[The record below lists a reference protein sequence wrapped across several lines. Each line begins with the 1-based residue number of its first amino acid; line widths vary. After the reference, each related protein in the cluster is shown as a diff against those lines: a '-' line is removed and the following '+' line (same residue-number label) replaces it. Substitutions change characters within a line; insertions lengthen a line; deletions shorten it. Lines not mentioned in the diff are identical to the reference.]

1 MRILLTGVAC
11 VGKTTIGRMLAEL
24 LELPF
29 FDLDHEIETF
39 FGISIERL
47 QDRFLTTHSYRNE
60 ASKALVHLLNRPES
74 QHSVIALP
82 PSGLMGGYLRAIK
95 KATGIAVV
103 LSDKPESILERITF
117 YDVDSKP
124 IEKDLTA
131 EERILHLKE
140 IKKDISY
147 FRTSYERAHLYVDI
161 RDLDAEQAARR
172 VRDTILTFDRELQE
186 QGKSEQIM

>member
-1 MRILLTGVAC
+1 MRILLTGVGC

-24 LELPF
+24 LEVPF

-117 YDVDSKP
+117 YDVDSKQ

-161 RDLDAEQAARR
+161 RDLDAEQATRR
-172 VRDTILTFDRELQE
+172 VRDTILTFDKEPQE
-186 QGKSEQIM
+186 HGKSEQII

>member
-1 MRILLTGVAC
+1 MRILLTGVGC

-24 LELPF
+24 LEVPF

-60 ASKALVHLLNRPES
+60 ASKALVHLLTRPES

-103 LSDKPESILERITF
+103 LRDKPESILERITF
-117 YDVDSKP
+117 YDVDSKQ

-172 VRDTILTFDRELQE
+172 IRDTMLTFDREPQE
-186 QGKSEQIM
+186 HGKSEQII